1 MKITLGE
8 KEYDLAGALPV
19 TLGDIRRLKR
29 VHGIQL
35 SDLASMDLDIVAK
48 VFLMLCQ
55 KIDSAITEEMVD
67 AIPLTMMDEVS
78 KFLSKAAVPD
88 RPTLG

>member
-8 KEYDLAGALPV
+8 KEYDLAKALPI
-19 TLGDIRRLKR
+19 TLGDVRRLKH

-55 KIDSAITEEMVD
+55 KIDPDITEDMVD
-67 AIPLTMMDEVS
+67 AIPLLQMNKVS
-78 KFLSKAAVPD
+78 QFLSEAVIPD
-88 RPTLG
+88 RPT